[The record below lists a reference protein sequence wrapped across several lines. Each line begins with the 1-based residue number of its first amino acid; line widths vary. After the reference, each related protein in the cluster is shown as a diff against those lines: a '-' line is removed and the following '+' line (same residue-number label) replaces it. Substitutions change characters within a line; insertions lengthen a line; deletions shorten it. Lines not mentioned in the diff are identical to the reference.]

1 MHAVRTLV
9 GKGIETGRATFAG
22 YGRHAGS
29 SLAAGLAYRVLFSLV
44 PLLAL
49 VVSLLDIFLPK
60 NARTS
65 IVHWLFNGVPGTAFE
80 SAVDNSAAHT
90 GTAPLVTLI
99 AVVILLWAATGMMG
113 AIRTAFRVIWEQPG
127 AKYVR
132 GKLRDFLLV
141 ALTAL
146 LILAA
151 FGASL
156 AAQIVAQAG
165 KGVSDW
171 IGWHGGGTIF
181 GTLVELC
188 AGLAVAFL
196 AFTVL
201 YTVVPPVRERFGA
214 VWPSALLA
222 AVAVEVLIRGFAFY
236 ATNFTS
242 YNKIY
247 GSLGILFVFLFLV
260 YLLAMI
266 LLLGAELIVAR
277 R

>member
-1 MHAVRTLV
+1 VDGRVKTLV
-9 GKGIETGRATFAG
+9 GTGRATAAG

-29 SLAAGLAYRVLFSLV
+29 QLAAGLAYRVLFSLV

-49 VVSLLDIFLPK
+49 VVTVLDLVLPK
-60 NARTS
+60 DVRTD
-65 IVHWLFNGVPGTAFE
+65 IVHWLFRTVPGSGFE
-80 SAVDNSAAHT
+80 SAVDKSVSHPGA
-90 GTAPLVTLI
+90 TAPLVGLI
-99 AVVILLWAATGMMG
+99 ALVGLLWAATGMMYG
-113 AIRTAFRVIWEQPG
+113 IRTAFRVVWEYPG
-127 AKYVR
+127 QTYVR
-132 GKLRDFLLV
+132 GKLRDLLLV
-141 ALTAL
+141 GLTAL

-165 KGVSDW
+165 KSVSDA
-171 IGWHGGGTIF
+171 IGWSGGASVF
-181 GTLVELC
+181 GTLVEL
-188 AGLAVAFL
+188 AGGLAIAMAAFL
-196 AFTVL
+196 VL
-201 YTVVPPVRERFGA
+201 YTVVPPVRERFGLI
-214 VWPSALLA
+214 WPSALLA

-236 ATNFTS
+236 VTNFSS

>member
-1 MHAVRTLV
+1 MSSFAGTVFRS
-9 GKGIETGRATFAG
+9 GRATFAA

-29 SLAAGLAYRVLFSLV
+29 QLAAGLAYRVLFSLV

-49 VVSLLDIFLPK
+49 VVSVLDLVLPDD
-60 NARTS
+60 ARTD
-65 IVHWLFNGVPGTAFE
+65 IVHWLFNAVPGTAFE
-80 SAVDNSAAHT
+80 SAVDKSVSHPGA
-90 GTAPLVTLI
+90 TAPLVGLI
-99 AVVILLWAATGMMG
+99 AIIGLLWAATGMMS
-113 AIRTAFRVIWEQPG
+113 AIRTAFRVIWEHPG
-127 AKYVR
+127 QRYVR
-132 GKLRDFLLV
+132 GKLRDLLLV

-156 AAQIVAQAG
+156 AAQIIAQAG
-165 KGVSDW
+165 KSVSDA
-171 IGWHGGGTIF
+171 IGWSGGASVF
-181 GTLVELC
+181 GTLVEL
-188 AGLAVAFL
+188 AGGLLIAVAAFL
-196 AFTVL
+196 VL
-201 YTVVPPVRERFGA
+201 YTVVPPVRERFGLI
-214 VWPSALLA
+214 WPSALLA

-236 ATNFTS
+236 VTTFAS

-247 GSLGILFVFLFLV
+247 GSLGVLFVFLFLI